1 MTQTQYEKYKS
12 TIIKICGGDEKSEDL
27 LHDILI
33 QLSSNH
39 KFNSLDEKSRLFF
52 FIRTAQNQFYSNN
65 SSFKRTYKKYHF
77 EELPVTYDPKDE
89 EYKERP
95 TMDWIKETLEEEL
108 QRDRTFWYNKGIF
121 ELYLEHKK
129 LEHIHRL
136 TKIPK
141 YSLRETLKEMK
152 KWINNKWIIYSNGKE
167 S

>member
-1 MTQTQYEKYKS
+1 MTQKQYEKYKN
-12 TIIKICGGDEKSEDL
+12 TIIKICGGDEKAEDL

-77 EELPVTYDPKDE
+77 EEIPVTYDPKEE
-89 EYKERP
+89 EYKESP
-95 TMDWIKETLEEEL
+95 TMEWVKETLEEEL
-108 QRDRTFWYNKGIF
+108 RINKDFWYNKGIF
-121 ELYLEHKK
+121 ELYLEHKR
-129 LEHIHRL
+129 LEEIHRR

-141 YSLRETLKEMK
+141 YSLRATLKEVK
-152 KWINNKWIIYSNGKE
+152 IWLNNKWIEYGKE